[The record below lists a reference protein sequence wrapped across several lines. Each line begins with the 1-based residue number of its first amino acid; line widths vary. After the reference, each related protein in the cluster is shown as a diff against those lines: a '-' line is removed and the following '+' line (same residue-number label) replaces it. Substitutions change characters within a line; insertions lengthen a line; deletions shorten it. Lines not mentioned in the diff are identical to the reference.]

1 MIRYDLAEAFV
12 LIENHQ
18 SLASHGQAVAEYL
31 SFIKSEFMKTC
42 FLLIYALLAIS
53 AANAQQ
59 LEQFG
64 LEGKT
69 VTAMHE
75 FFGTLYVT
83 TQDSGVYRR
92 YLADPDSGWIHLGV
106 PAKKLTSTF
115 AFQTIC
121 PFVCWKGILAGAVP
135 EQAAGDSTLIYFYQ
149 QYPDTCQREGR
160 WIPADSGIDRAYV
173 KQINALAGTAVCQ
186 SLGPEFVTAFAAGPG
201 SIYRS
206 LDRGKSWQLVW
217 QKPFASVRTLSAYNR
232 SRRHMTEEEIWAGGA
247 LSDGLEI
254 QSTLILRS
262 RDSGTTWDDRS
273 PANLML
279 RQECRALGVDPADT
293 NLVYAVLSHTVIKS
307 RDAGK
312 TWQVANLTDPRGEFT
327 SVLVNRGSS
336 GHVFVGG
343 SLIGDDIFKL
353 FETRDGGE
361 SWTEPFIAG
370 SRKGVTSIVADPFL
384 ARDPPPRP
392 EIAYLATLGSG
403 VFVYRQAPLP
413 IEEQHS
419 PPDDFRFEPS
429 FANPGRLTEISALT
443 FRVHAPAA
451 DALNILLYNTLG
463 QQIAFWRANVPAGE
477 QDLTLPLASSSLTA
491 GLYFI
496 QAEWRNR
503 VIVKKW
509 TALQ

>member
-1 MIRYDLAEAFV
+1 
-12 LIENHQ
+12 
-18 SLASHGQAVAEYL
+18 
-31 SFIKSEFMKTC
+31 MKTC

-53 AANAQQ
+53 VANAQQ

-75 FFGTLYVT
+75 FFGTLYAT

-92 YLADPDSGWIHLGV
+92 YLADPDWIHLGA
-106 PAKKLTSTF
+106 PTKKLTSIF
-115 AFQTIC
+115 AFHTVC
-121 PFVCWKGILAGAVP
+121 PLVCWKGILAGAVP
-135 EQAAGDSTLIYFYQ
+135 EQAVGDSTLIYFYQ

-186 SLGPEFVTAFAAGPG
+186 SVGPEFVTAFAAGPG

-217 QKPFASVRTLSAYNR
+217 EKQYANVRTLAAYNR
-232 SRRHMTEEEIWAGGA
+232 SQLRMTEEEIWAGGA
-247 LSDGLEI
+247 QTDGLEI

-279 RQECRALGVDPADT
+279 RQECRALAVDPADT

-343 SLIGDDIFKL
+343 SLIGDDTFQL
-353 FETRDGGE
+353 FETRNGGE
-361 SWTEPFIAG
+361 SWTEPFQAG
-370 SRKGVTSIVADPFL
+370 SRKGVTSIIADPFL
-384 ARDPPPRP
+384 ARDPPPRL
-392 EIAYLATLGSG
+392 EIAYLATLGTG
-403 VFVYRQAPLP
+403 VFVYKLTSTQ
-413 IEEQHS
+413 ITEQHN

-429 FANPGRLTEISALT
+429 FANPGRLAEISALT
-443 FRVHAPAA
+443 FHVHAPTA
-451 DALNILLYNTLG
+451 DALNVRLYNTLG
-463 QQIAFWRANVPAGE
+463 QQMAFWRMSVPGGE
-477 QDLTLPLASSSLTA
+477 QNLTLPLASSSLTA
-491 GLYFI
+491 GVYFV

-509 TALQ
+509 TALR